1 MHTTQIPNV
10 HFLKAGIQCTNCTCQ
25 CILKGGGLLLC
36 YKCSCQVHL
45 VICIAFVLQILSA
58 GTPKTVLHK
67 LIPMCQTNQ
76 FYDTKECNHCNLTFA
91 YHFSG
96 APAQS
101 HDTQRF
107 SSMLEI
113 RVHALIIPRQH
124 HQSRV
129 ACLSFRGNMPK

>member
-1 MHTTQIPNV
+1 MHKLYLSMHPQRWWV
-10 HFLKAGIQCTNCTCQ
+10 VALLQVFLPSAPCDMH
-25 CILKGGGLLLC
+25 CI
-36 YKCSCQVHL
+36 CSPDPFSWD
-45 VICIAFVLQILSA
+45 A
-58 GTPKTVLHK
+58 TKTVLHK

-76 FYDTKECNHCNLTFA
+76 FYDTKECNHCNHTFA

-96 APAQS
+96 VPAQS